1 MGNPLISAII
11 PVYNGEKYIENIF
24 QCLEKQTLQDFE
36 VIFIND
42 GSKDNSKLLLEE
54 YCKKNLNKYRL
65 ILQENKGVSAARNSG
80 IRNAKGTY
88 ICFIDVDDSIHEYY
102 FEILYKSLNNKKNVV
117 SFCNTADCYKN
128 INKVDFHLDVYTNQE
143 ALKKYLYREITPGIW
158 GMIIPKILL
167 NKNDISFKE
176 GYKYSE
182 DMHMV
187 WKIFNYAQEVHHVES
202 PLYIYNENEGSA
214 MTKIN
219 ESRLDSI
226 YLMKDIELFFKDNN
240 KDFYPLYKKYGV
252 PRASWSLLWQ
262 IVHYLSKE
270 EYKEFL
276 KLYSFKKDM
285 KKLLDFPKK
294 EVKITAVIF
303 ILSQNIYYY
312 LIKIITRKYR
322 KGTN

>member
-54 YCKKNLNKYRL
+54 YCKKNLSKYRL
-65 ILQENKGVSAARNSG
+65 ILQENKGVSAARNNG
-80 IRNAKGTY
+80 IKNSTGSY

-102 FEILYKSLNNKKNVV
+102 FEMLYKSLNNKKNVV

-128 INKVDFHLDVYTNQE
+128 INKVDFDLYIYTNQE
-143 ALKKYLYREITPGIW
+143 ALKKYLYREITPVIW
-158 GMIIPKILL
+158 GMIIHRVLL

-187 WKIFNYAQEVHHVES
+187 WKIFNYAQEVHHIES

-214 MTKIN
+214 MTKID

-226 YLMKDIELFFKDNN
+226 CLMKDIELFFKDNN
-240 KDFYPLYKKYGV
+240 KYFYPLYKKYGV

-262 IVHYLSKE
+262 VAHYKG
-270 EYKEFL
+270 YKEF
-276 KLYSFKKDM
+276 
-285 KKLLDFPKK
+285 K
-294 EVKITAVIF
+294 EYVKIYDFKRDLIKLRDFKDKKVAL
-303 ILSQNIYYY
+303 LSQLFLFSTYLYYIA
-312 LIKIITRKYR
+312 IKILTKQYR
-322 KGTN
+322 S